1 MTDSKTPGAASADAC
16 PVDHKSREAWL
27 AQARAQSEAQPA
39 AHPSP
44 PAREEPRSWT
54 QAAYSYLPF
63 TSSTPSPSPTGPS
76 AQGKGALDTD
86 RVISSIPR
94 SSDPGATSCP
104 VNNEEETG
112 KDASGNWVYPSEK
125 MFFEAMR
132 RKGMGAKERDMQTV
146 VPIHNAVNE
155 RAWKE
160 IVEWEAPYLG
170 EYVSLP
176 PHPAYSPSL
185 SLSPVLSFSLP

>member
-1 MTDSKTPGAASADAC
+1 MTDSKTPDAASADAC

-27 AQARAQSEAQPA
+27 AQAQSQSQSAALPPSHPAPTAAPATQGQPK
-39 AHPSP
+39 
-44 PAREEPRSWT
+44 
-54 QAAYSYLPF
+54 
-63 TSSTPSPSPTGPS
+63 S
-76 AQGKGALDTD
+76 ALETD

-104 VNNEEETG
+104 VNHEEETG

-132 RKGMGAKERDMQTV
+132 RKGMGAKERDMKTV

-170 EYVSLP
+170 PYVFP
-176 PHPAYSPSL
+176 FPSL
-185 SLSPVLSFSLP
+185 SFPLSSPFPLFLVLFFSFPEPESELEK

>member
-1 MTDSKTPGAASADAC
+1 MTDSKAPGTASADAC

-27 AQARAQSEAQPA
+27 AQARAQPEAQPA
-39 AHPSP
+39 AP
-44 PAREEPRSWT
+44 PAQEKPQSWAQT
-54 QAAYSYLPF
+54 AYSYLPF
-63 TSSTPSPSPTGPS
+63 TSSSPIPTAPV
-76 AQGKGALDTD
+76 ATQGQPKNTLDTD

-94 SSDPGATSCP
+94 SSDPGASSCP
-104 VNNEEETG
+104 VNHEEETG

-132 RKGMGAKERDMQTV
+132 RKGMGAKEGDMKTV

-155 RAWKE
+155 RAWRE

-170 EYVSLP
+170 EYVSPFPHFLP
-176 PHPAYSPSL
+176 PFHPP
-185 SLSPVLSFSLP
+185 LPL